1 MEPDYPKSQERER
14 MADKDNKKSVGPITF
29 ARQVQAE
36 GRKVTWTSTPE
47 TIQATIMV
55 IVMSVIIAM
64 FLFLSDQL
72 IAFGIRLLTGL
83 GS

>member
-1 MEPDYPKSQERER
+1 
-14 MADKDNKKSVGPITF
+14 MADQDKKKSVGPITF
-29 ARQVQAE
+29 ARQVEAE

-55 IVMSVIIAM
+55 VVMSIIVAM

-72 IAFGIRLLTGL
+72 IAWVIRLLTGL

>member
-1 MEPDYPKSQERER
+1 
-14 MADKDNKKSVGPITF
+14 MADKDKKKSVGPITF
-29 ARQVQAE
+29 ARQVEAE

-55 IVMSVIIAM
+55 VVMSIIVAM

-72 IAFGIRLLTGL
+72 IAWVIRLLTGL

>member
-1 MEPDYPKSQERER
+1 
-14 MADKDNKKSVGPITF
+14 MADSDKKKSVGPITF
-29 ARQVQAE
+29 ARQVEAE

-55 IVMSVIIAM
+55 VVMSIIVAM

-72 IAFGIRLLTGL
+72 IAWVIRLLTGL

>member
-1 MEPDYPKSQERER
+1 
-14 MADKDNKKSVGPITF
+14 MADKDKKKSVGPITF
-29 ARQVQAE
+29 ARQVEAE

-55 IVMSVIIAM
+55 VIMSIIVAM

-72 IAFGIRLLTGL
+72 IAWVIRLLTGL

>member
-1 MEPDYPKSQERER
+1 
-14 MADKDNKKSVGPITF
+14 MADTDKKKSVGPITF
-29 ARQVQAE
+29 ARQVEAG

-55 IVMSVIIAM
+55 VIMSIIVALFLFTSDQIIA
-64 FLFLSDQL
+64 LV
-72 IAFGIRLLTGL
+72 IRWITGL

>member
-1 MEPDYPKSQERER
+1 
-14 MADKDNKKSVGPITF
+14 MADKDKKKSVGPITF
-29 ARQVQAE
+29 VRQVEAE

-55 IVMSVIIAM
+55 VIMSIIVAM

-72 IAFGIRLLTGL
+72 IAWVIRLLTGL
-83 GS
+83 GN

>member
-1 MEPDYPKSQERER
+1 
-14 MADKDNKKSVGPITF
+14 MADKDKKKSVGPITF
-29 ARQVQAE
+29 ARQVEAE

-55 IVMSVIIAM
+55 VVMSIIVAL

-72 IAFGIRLLTGL
+72 IAMVIRWITGL
-83 GS
+83 GGQ

>member
-1 MEPDYPKSQERER
+1 
-14 MADKDNKKSVGPITF
+14 MADTDKKKSVGPITF
-29 ARQVQAE
+29 ARQVEAE

-55 IVMSVIIAM
+55 VVMSIIVALFLFMSDQIIAWV
-64 FLFLSDQL
+64 
-72 IAFGIRLLTGL
+72 IRLLTGL

>member
-1 MEPDYPKSQERER
+1 
-14 MADKDNKKSVGPITF
+14 MADTDKKKSVGPITF
-29 ARQVQAE
+29 ARQVEAE

-55 IVMSVIIAM
+55 VVMSIIVAL
-64 FLFLSDQL
+64 FLFMSDQF
-72 IAFGIRLLTGL
+72 IAWVIRLLTGL

>member
-1 MEPDYPKSQERER
+1 
-14 MADKDNKKSVGPITF
+14 MADGKDKKKSVGPITF
-29 ARQVQAE
+29 VRQVEAE

-55 IVMSVIIAM
+55 IVMSVIIAL
-64 FLFLSDQL
+64 FLFLADQV
-72 IAFGIRLLTGL
+72 IGYVIRLITGL

>member
-1 MEPDYPKSQERER
+1 
-14 MADKDNKKSVGPITF
+14 MAEQDKKNSVDPITF
-29 ARQVQAE
+29 ARQVEAE

-55 IVMSVIIAM
+55 VIMSVIVAM
-64 FLFLSDQL
+64 FLFLSDQI
-72 IAFGIRLLTGL
+72 IAWAIRLITGL

>member
-1 MEPDYPKSQERER
+1 
-14 MADKDNKKSVGPITF
+14 MADKDKKKSVGPITF
-29 ARQVQAE
+29 ARQVEAE

-55 IVMSVIIAM
+55 VVMSIIVAM
-64 FLFLSDQL
+64 FLFLSDQF
-72 IAFGIRLLTGL
+72 IAWVIRLLTGL

>member
-1 MEPDYPKSQERER
+1 
-14 MADKDNKKSVGPITF
+14 
-29 ARQVQAE
+29 E

-55 IVMSVIIAM
+55 VVMSIIVAM

-72 IAFGIRLLTGL
+72 IAWVIRLLTGL

>member
-1 MEPDYPKSQERER
+1 
-14 MADKDNKKSVGPITF
+14 MADKDKKKSVGPITF
-29 ARQVQAE
+29 ARQVEAE

-55 IVMSVIIAM
+55 FVMSIIVAL
-64 FLFLSDQL
+64 FLFLSDQF
-72 IAFGIRLLTGL
+72 ISMAIRWITGL

>member
-1 MEPDYPKSQERER
+1 
-14 MADKDNKKSVGPITF
+14 MADQDKKKSVGPITF
-29 ARQVQAE
+29 ARQVEAE

-55 IVMSVIIAM
+55 VVMSIIVAM

-72 IAFGIRLLTGL
+72 IAMVIRWITGL
-83 GS
+83 GA

>member
-1 MEPDYPKSQERER
+1 
-14 MADKDNKKSVGPITF
+14 MADQDKKKSVGPITF
-29 ARQVQAE
+29 ARQVEAE

-55 IVMSVIIAM
+55 VVMSIIVAL

-72 IAFGIRLLTGL
+72 IAMVIRWITGL
-83 GS
+83 GA